1 MNNDKETKQK
11 LLVSAKKEFMEK
23 GYMKASLR
31 NICKNAGVTTGA
43 LYFFFQDK
51 EDLFGSL
58 VREPLE
64 TLYRFM
70 NEHYVSEMDYVI
82 ENIKEMG
89 DFEED
94 REAME
99 KIIRFMYHYREEFL
113 LLIEKSQGSC
123 YENFADR
130 FIDVS
135 QKHYRIM
142 ADCYCTWF
150 QKPRVDDYSV
160 HWISHVQIDVFIHM
174 LTHEPLVE
182 EALKH
187 SETIMKF
194 LLAGW
199 LGLFQ

>member
-1 MNNDKETKQK
+1 LKNDKETKQK

-31 NICKNAGVTTGA
+31 NICKDAGVTTGA

-64 TLYRFM
+64 TLYQFM
-70 NEHYVSEMDYVI
+70 NEHYASEIDYAI

-89 DFEED
+89 NFEED

-130 FIDVS
+130 FN
-135 QKHYRIM
+135 
-142 ADCYCTWF
+142 
-150 QKPRVDDYSV
+150 
-160 HWISHVQIDVFIHM
+160 
-174 LTHEPLVE
+174 
-182 EALKH
+182 
-187 SETIMKF
+187 
-194 LLAGW
+194 
-199 LGLFQ
+199 

>member
-1 MNNDKETKQK
+1 MKNDKETKQK

-31 NICKNAGVTTGA
+31 NICKEAGVTTGA

-64 TLYRFM
+64 TLYQFM
-70 NEHYVSEMDYVI
+70 NEHYASEIDYAI

-89 DFEED
+89 NFEED

-142 ADCYCTWF
+142 ADRYCTWF

>member
-142 ADCYCTWF
+142 ADRYCTWF

>member
-1 MNNDKETKQK
+1 MKNDKETKQK
-11 LLVSAKKEFMEK
+11 LLVSGKKEFMEK

-31 NICKNAGVTTGA
+31 NICKDAGVTTGA

-64 TLYRFM
+64 TLYQFM
-70 NEHYVSEMDYVI
+70 NEHYASEIDYAI

-89 DFEED
+89 NFEED

-142 ADCYCTWF
+142 ADRYCAWF

-160 HWISHVQIDVFIHM
+160 HWISHIQIDVFIHM